1 MTDVHDKATRS
12 RNMSAIKG
20 KDTKPEVWLRK
31 ELFKRGFRYRLHRKD
46 LPGKP
51 DIVLPKYKAVIFVQ
65 GCFWHG
71 HSGCPMF
78 KMPATRTE
86 FWLDKITK
94 NKERDVKNID
104 FLESNGWKVLE
115 VWECTVR
122 GKGKLDPNELIE
134 QVSRWIKLSNC
145 KSEEISGKA
154 SS

>member
-1 MTDVHDKATRS
+1 
-12 RNMSAIKG
+12 MSAIKG

-78 KMPATRTE
+78 TMPATRTE